1 KVPGP
6 CPCPGFLPRGALGER
21 GSTGGAGEG
30 ARSGGPQVHPVWTD
44 APQSLHMS
52 RISPP
57 WSGSE
62 AGEYR
67 RSRGGGAA
75 RRAAGSPRL
84 YRSHPVLDHPV
95 QRLQWH
101 EPRTKDG
108 VVEPL
113 DVEAVAQRLLGL
125 PADPHDLETPDHVRR
140 RLTREGDVPVDL
152 VLDAD
157 L

>member
-1 KVPGP
+1 
-6 CPCPGFLPRGALGER
+6 
-21 GSTGGAGEG
+21 
-30 ARSGGPQVHPVWTD
+30 GGPQVHPAWTE
-44 APQSLHMS
+44 ATRSLRMP
-52 RISPP
+52 RISSP
-57 WSGSE
+57 WSGSG
-62 AGEYR
+62 AGECR

-75 RRAAGSPRL
+75 RWGAGSPRL
-84 YRSHPVLDHPV
+84 DRRHPVLDHPV
-95 QRLQWH
+95 RRLQWH

-140 RLTREGDVPVDL
+140 RLAGQGDVPVDL

-157 L
+157 LAHRRVLLQEVDRLLT